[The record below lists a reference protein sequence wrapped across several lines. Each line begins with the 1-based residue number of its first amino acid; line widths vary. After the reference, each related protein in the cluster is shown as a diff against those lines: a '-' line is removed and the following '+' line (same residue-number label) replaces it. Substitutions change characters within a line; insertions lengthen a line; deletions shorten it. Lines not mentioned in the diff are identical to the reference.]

1 MAGIY
6 ATLNQTV
13 MALSAHSRAIEITG
27 KNLANVNNPD
37 YARQRVIYG
46 DRGMVVTPQGVE
58 SLGLEAL
65 GVQQIRD
72 GLLDHQVTREI
83 ALKAMFVAEQGG
95 YQQAQARLGQTID
108 RSNAASGAS
117 PGRSTHSS
125 TPSKV

>member
-37 YARQRVIYG
+37 YARQRVLYG
-46 DRGMVVTPQGVE
+46 DRGTVMTPQGAE

-72 GLLDHQVTREI
+72 ALLDQQVTRLERNWI
-83 ALKAMFVAEQGG
+83 FRGG
-95 YQQAQARLGQTID
+95 G
-108 RSNAASGAS
+108 S
-117 PGRSTHSS
+117 GRSLLDFLGCRVSAYTS
-125 TPSKV
+125 